1 MNPLTNVTMTIPKGC
16 DNAPRKKIVIDLIVA
31 FLAGDGG
38 TIRTNVSESAVWIN
52 IATSEELRG
61 VDQIVDRLD
70 ENEQQLTDVEVSSV
84 ITHGKFASIDGV
96 VHYED
101 DSALYFCEVLTFT
114 SASNK
119 GMVKEIKSYHL
130 LK

>member
-1 MNPLTNVTMTIPKGC
+1 MDPLTNVTMTIPKGC

-31 FLAGDGG
+31 FLAKDGD

-61 VDQIVDRLD
+61 IDQIVSRLD
-70 ENEQQLTDVEVSSV
+70 ENDQQLTDVEVSSV

-101 DSALYFCEVLTFT
+101 GPALYFCEVLTFT
-114 SASNK
+114 NASNK
-119 GMVKEIKSYHL
+119 GVVKEMKSYHV